1 MWPVNIAPY
10 KVHFIAIG
18 KDSVIFEKAAA
29 LVAKLEARG
38 IEVLYDDRI
47 DVSPGAKFADAD
59 LIGCPYRLVISPKT
73 GDKIEFK
80 KRTEKETKL
89 VTTEELMKLL

>member
-1 MWPVNIAPY
+1 
-10 KVHFIAIG
+10 
-18 KDSVIFEKAAA
+18 
-29 LVAKLEARG
+29 LEARG